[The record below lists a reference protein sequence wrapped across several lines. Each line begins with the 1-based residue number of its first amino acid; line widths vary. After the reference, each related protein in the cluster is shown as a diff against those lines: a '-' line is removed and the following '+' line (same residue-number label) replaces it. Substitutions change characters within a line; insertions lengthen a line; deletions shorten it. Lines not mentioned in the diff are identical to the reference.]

1 MKQRILVVD
10 DEIKIR
16 EMICKYGVHE
26 GFEIVC
32 AKGGYEA
39 IELFEKNNFDLI
51 ILDVMMPDLDGFKT
65 LEKIKKQKD
74 VPCIFLTALSQEY
87 DRIYGFDI
95 GADDYVCKPFS
106 LKELFMRI
114 KAILNRTLS
123 KENKI
128 LEYKTLKLDLEAH
141 ILKIDDDS
149 VILSLKEFEL
159 LQYFLKNANKVL
171 EREVLITKIW
181 GYDYE
186 KDERTLDTHIKLLR
200 KKMKQYGKNIV
211 THRGIGYRF
220 EE

>member
-1 MKQRILVVD
+1 MKQKILVAD
-10 DEIKIR
+10 DEVKIR
-16 EMICKYGVHE
+16 EMIHKYGTYE
-26 GFEIVC
+26 GFDITL

-39 IELFEKNNFDLI
+39 FDLFQKENFDLI

-106 LKELFMRI
+106 LKELFMRV
-114 KAILNRTLS
+114 KAILNRTS
-123 KENKI
+123 NKENKI
-128 LEYKTLKLDLEAH
+128 LEYKTLRLDLEAH
-141 ILKIDDDS
+141 ILKIDDEN
-149 VILSLKEFEL
+149 VFLSLKEFEL
-159 LQYFLKNANKVL
+159 LQYFLKNLNKVL
-171 EREVLITKIW
+171 EREKLITKIW

-200 KKMKQYGKNIV
+200 KKMRQYGKNIV